1 MTSQQKKNR
10 SAGTEAGPDAASPW
24 TVDVARELSR
34 RPGTMKP
41 WLRDVP
47 APEGFGLEVI
57 GVPAGQP
64 IHLDLRLESVM
75 EGVLACGTVVVDVEG
90 ECSRCLA
97 PVHEHV
103 EVDVT
108 ELYAYPDS
116 ATDDTTDAEEVSRVV
131 DEKIDLEPAVR
142 DAVLLEL
149 PNAPLC
155 SDDCAGVAPTDP
167 EAWVFVPAGE
177 RRATIDPRWAV
188 LQERFAGGSD
198 TENLQ

>member
-1 MTSQQKKNR
+1 MTADKKH
-10 SAGTEAGPDAASPW
+10 AEPLPDPTSPW

-34 RPGTMKP
+34 RPGTMKT
-41 WLRDVP
+41 WRRDVP
-47 APEGFGLEVI
+47 APDDFGLAVI
-57 GVPAGQP
+57 GVPAGDP

-75 EGVLACGTVVVDVEG
+75 EGVLASGTVTTDVHG
-90 ECSRCLA
+90 ECSRCLG
-97 PVHEHV
+97 PVDEHV

-116 ATDDTTDAEEVSRVV
+116 VTDESADADEVSRIV

-155 SDDCAGVAPTDP
+155 RDDCPGVATQDP
-167 EAWVFVPAGE
+167 EAWAFVPAGAARE
-177 RRATIDPRWAV
+177 RIDPRWAA
-188 LQERFAGGSD
+188 LQEKYGAAGM
-198 TENLQ
+198 EK